1 VKNQQTRVL
10 GLVGHRARY
19 SLSPKMHNAM
29 LRAKGV
35 DAVYVLFDAHP
46 EAAEAVAESL
56 RTLDIAGVNLTV
68 PFKERIVPFLDG
80 MTVAAQEAGAVNL
93 VIQVEGELTGFNT
106 DGAGLLAA
114 LEEEHDWSSEG
125 RSAVVLGAGGAAR
138 AVAASLA
145 AAGAVRVTFL
155 NRGLERG
162 RRVCGQL
169 QEIHPATEFGVL
181 RLEAESMR
189 QASPVADLVVNCLA
203 SGGEDVVRLF
213 DVSAL
218 PPHAIWAD
226 INYWMADPPQLA
238 VCRNRGLRVSDGF
251 GMLVH
256 QGAISFE
263 LFTGEPV
270 TATEMRQA
278 LEATGCVPVIAR

>member
-1 VKNQQTRVL
+1 
-10 GLVGHRARY
+10 
-19 SLSPKMHNAM
+19 MHNAM
-29 LRAKGV
+29 LQAKGV

-46 EAAEAVAESL
+46 EAAEAVAGSL

-114 LEEEHDWSSEG
+114 LEEEHAWDSAG
-125 RSAVVLGAGGAAR
+125 QNAVVLGAGGAAR
-138 AVAASLA
+138 AVGASLA
-145 AAGAVRVTFL
+145 AAGASHVTFL

-162 RRVCGQL
+162 ERACAQL
-169 QEIHPATEFGVL
+169 REVHPGTEFGVL
-181 RLEAESMR
+181 PLEGGSMN
-189 QASPVADLVVNCLA
+189 QAAPAADLVVNCLA
-203 SGGEDVVRLF
+203 SGGEEVVRLF
-213 DVSAL
+213 DVSSL

-226 INYWMADPPQLA
+226 INYWMADPPQITA
-238 VCRNRGLRVSDGF
+238 CRTRGLRVSDGL

-270 TATEMRQA
+270 TAMEMRQA
-278 LEATGCVPVIAR
+278 LEATGCVPATAR

>member
-1 VKNQQTRVL
+1 MKVSPTRVL

-46 EAAEAVAESL
+46 EAAEAVAASL

-80 MTVAAQEAGAVNL
+80 MTVAAREAGAVNL
-93 VIQVEGELTGFNT
+93 VTQVEGELTGFNT

-114 LEEEHDWSSEG
+114 LEEEHDWNSEG

-138 AVAASLA
+138 AVSASLA
-145 AAGAVRVTFL
+145 AAGARRVTFL
-155 NRGLERG
+155 NRGLARGERA
-162 RRVCGQL
+162 CEQL
-169 QEIHPATEFGVL
+169 QAVHPETEFGVL
-181 RLEAESMR
+181 PLEGESMK
-189 QASPVADLVVNCLA
+189 QAAPGVDLVVNCLA
-203 SGGEDVVRLF
+203 SGGEEAVRLF
-213 DVSAL
+213 DVSSL
-218 PPHAIWAD
+218 PPQAIWAD
-226 INYWMADPPQLA
+226 INYWMADPPQLE
-238 VCRNRGLRVSDGF
+238 VCRTRGLRVSDGF

-256 QGAISFE
+256 QGVISFE

-270 TATEMRQA
+270 TAMEMRQA
-278 LEATGCVPVIAR
+278 LEATGCVPETAR